1 MNCQLTVMASFN
13 SPAVCSAVNLQEST
27 AIWGCN
33 YTATTEEVLPLLLL
47 LSLLVVVVVGV
58 SVWDAL
64 QLLLSPSQERIQ
76 FTIIIPKLKRQK
88 WISIVGPDA
97 VQ

>member
-1 MNCQLTVMASFN
+1 MAPFN
-13 SPAVCSAVNLQEST
+13 SPVVCSAVNLQEST
-27 AIWGCN
+27 EIWGCN
-33 YTATTEEVLPLLLL
+33 YTATTEEVLLLLFFL
-47 LSLLVVVVVGV
+47 LVVVVGV

-64 QLLLSPSQERIQ
+64 QLLPGPSQERIQ
-76 FTIIIPKLKRQK
+76 FTIITPELKRQK

>member
-1 MNCQLTVMASFN
+1 MASFN

-27 AIWGCN
+27 GIWGCN
-33 YTATTEEVLPLLLL
+33 YTATTEEVLLLLL
-47 LSLLVVVVVGV
+47 LSLLVVVVGV

-64 QLLLSPSQERIQ
+64 QLLPSPSQERIQ
-76 FTIIIPKLKRQK
+76 FTIIIPELKRQK